1 MAKGIDAMTG
11 SAVGACSRPTG
22 SRRRAATA
30 IVAALAACE
39 LAAGAAW
46 AAEPH
51 PISVVPLPAP
61 EAAPEAAPPEP
72 APEAVPMPPLP
83 VHADATRNLFE
94 AALGGTASEV
104 KAALSAGAD
113 PGARGEAGSTP
124 LHWAAHSNSN
134 PSVIA
139 ALIEAGADPGARTE
153 GSATPLH
160 TAATHNSNPSMIAAL
175 IESGADADARTE
187 YGVTPLHRAA
197 AFNDNP
203 SVIAALIESGADPGA
218 RTEYGALFLQDL
230 DTSLPPFAE
239 LILIALI
246 EADAAR
252 GEDGAMPLHWAAM
265 FNANPSVITALIK
278 AGADP
283 DARGE
288 DGMTPLH
295 WAAAENSNPSVIK
308 ALIEGGADPGARD
321 DAGMAPFDYAKENAA
336 LQGTDAYWL
345 LNEARFE

>member
-1 MAKGIDAMTG
+1 MAKSIDAMTG
-11 SAVGACSRPTG
+11 SAVVARSRPTG

-51 PISVVPLPAP
+51 PISVVPLPA
-61 EAAPEAAPPEP
+61 PEP

-134 PSVIA
+134 SSVIA

-153 GSATPLH
+153 SGATPLH

-218 RTEYGALFLQDL
+218 RTESGALFLQNL

-246 EADAAR
+246 EADA
-252 GEDGAMPLHWAAM
+252 
-265 FNANPSVITALIK
+265 
-278 AGADP
+278 
-283 DARGE
+283 ARGE

-308 ALIEGGADPGARD
+308 ALIEGGADPSARD
-321 DAGMAPFDYAKENAA
+321 DAGFTPFDYAKDNDA
-336 LQGTDAYWL
+336 LKGTDAYWL